1 MAASYA
7 HMAAL
12 WRVKERTQICS
23 LFFLQN
29 TFPFLNA
36 FSLYRQ
42 KFEFGNMLI
51 VAGFNTRIKHHH
63 FSPFIHGICELSAHF
78 IRADRRLDRRPCHN
92 QLLSNLKQLP
102 PLPLPSRGRFTH
114 YAETRPDVPIRLHLR
129 RSFSFS
135 FIVHW
140 QGHLNDIHICK
151 YMFPKFITF
160 EMYEIPLSSD
170 ELRSCILNLF
180 YYILVWSSG
189 QGCS

>member
-102 PLPLPSRGRFTH
+102 PPPAPKQGPFHTLCRNK
-114 YAETRPDVPIRLHLR
+114 TRRANKITLKKKLQLQLH
-129 RSFSFS
+129 
-135 FIVHW
+135 
-140 QGHLNDIHICK
+140 
-151 YMFPKFITF
+151 
-160 EMYEIPLSSD
+160 SSLTRAL
-170 ELRSCILNLF
+170 E
-180 YYILVWSSG
+180 
-189 QGCS
+189 